1 LKWGS
6 DCRWCVPD
14 RTKRRGGSPIQAL
27 QQQKGLSHL
36 YIVDL
41 HGRKPENANT
51 QERVGAGSEN
61 QGLQIDGC
69 VVAHNRPGGDR
80 GGASRDTALRPST
93 PITPTKQIKQ

>member
-1 LKWGS
+1 MKWGS

-36 YIVDL
+36 CIVDL

-51 QERVGAGSEN
+51 QERVGAGEGSEG
-61 QGLQIDGC
+61 QVASSAGVWLPTTAQ
-69 VVAHNRPGGDR
+69 VVAAAGPQEAQPCGP
-80 GGASRDTALRPST
+80 AP
-93 PITPTKQIKQ
+93 Q